1 MKTNLNLKTQKLALV
16 LVAAVLLASL
26 TGCSDKYE
34 KRYQNYIKS
43 LIAIN
48 YLGATKD
55 YIESTGANKDD
66 ADALYEAN
74 AEYLADNILSYYS
87 IQISEAPD
95 MRAEYVKLAKDIY
108 RKVNYKVSK
117 AYKSGTQYC
126 VDVTIYP
133 IDIFAQTSEDVTA
146 YVEHFN
152 EKVANG
158 DYNNYSM
165 EQYQTEFSTGMLE
178 ILHTGCLNVSYAE
191 PVTVTVTI
199 IKDGNTYYIG
209 DHDFMAIDSAMIA
222 ASSVKESTENLED
235 TDNTESE

>member
-1 MKTNLNLKTQKLALV
+1 MKTKLDFKTKRLTLLLTAVMLLV
-16 LVAAVLLASL
+16 SL

-34 KRYQNYIKS
+34 KKYQNYIKS

-74 AEYLADNILSYYS
+74 AEYLADSILSYYS

-95 MRAEYVKLAKDIY
+95 MRAEYVALAKEIY

-126 VDVTIYP
+126 VDITIYP
-133 IDIFAQTSEDVTA
+133 IDIFAQTSEEVTA
-146 YVEHFN
+146 YVERFN
-152 EKVANG
+152 QNVSNG
-158 DYNNYSM
+158 DYNDYTM

-178 ILHTGCLNVSYAE
+178 ILHKGCLNVSYAE

-222 ASSVKESTENLED
+222 ASSVKESTEN
-235 TDNTESE
+235 TDNTESEE